1 MDHTLLSIY
10 CMNAT
15 RFPTLLVR
23 YVSPRRRTHF
33 ALFHGRG
40 TAPAAAHTV
49 HAAPECARAVYLL
62 RQGYCVAVVTFAL
75 VELTCG
81 VRAPLVLLGRP
92 TTGRSKL
99 VWCGPRASW
108 CGRAWPLEPHHQRL
122 PLLCLVLQQIR
133 STLYFTLILQRESLQ
148 RRGPALTGAQS
159 LVDQLDDGRPR
170 SATAAAQTA
179 PGAAARAPPAVAQR
193 DRTLPLYRARVPC
206 AGRRG

>member
-1 MDHTLLSIY
+1 MEGTDALLIKAGSVGPLRSTVEWTTR
-10 CMNAT
+10 CCLSMNAT

-122 PLLCLVLQQIR
+122 PLLCLVLQQINR
-133 STLYFTLILQRESLQ
+133 ST
-148 RRGPALTGAQS
+148 
-159 LVDQLDDGRPR
+159 V
-170 SATAAAQTA
+170 
-179 PGAAARAPPAVAQR
+179 AV
-193 DRTLPLYRARVPC
+193 RV
-206 AGRRG
+206 R